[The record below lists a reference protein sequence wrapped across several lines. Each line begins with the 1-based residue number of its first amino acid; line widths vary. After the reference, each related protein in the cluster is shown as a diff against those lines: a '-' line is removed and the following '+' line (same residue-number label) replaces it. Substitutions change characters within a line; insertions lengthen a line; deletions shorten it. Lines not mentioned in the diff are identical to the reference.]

1 MASKSITETVIGVGD
16 LTRLRRIVRCT
27 PHARERAAGAVAY
40 WQVWTDTKDY
50 SVGTYLLMYDDGR
63 IDRVTERADEGP
75 DIWHIKP
82 ADTEE

>member
-1 MASKSITETVIGVGD
+1 M
-16 LTRLRRIVRCT
+16 
-27 PHARERAAGAVAY
+27 AY

-82 ADTEE
+82 TDTED